1 MGVPV
6 FLSRVRIVSAGLVSV
21 VVLGLIGQ
29 GAAAAGAPDAPTP
42 DAPATP
48 TLAADA
54 ASTDPVGSLTLLTD
68 PYLQAPT
75 TDGVTVAWASA
86 FAGSAHV
93 ALVGAGVAEL
103 APEQAVA
110 AASGSAPPPAD
121 VRVVAATSTA
131 FSRLADDVEGA
142 RVEREAWRH
151 EAQVTGLTPGQRT
164 DYRVVSVDGEGWVV
178 SGTFTLAPA
187 ARPGEDLTILL
198 TSDHQAMAN
207 TAANLEQAAAT
218 LGEIDAVLVAGD
230 LVNQP
235 DAGSQWFESP
245 TSFFSV
251 MQGNAARESNGRLYR
266 GGEIAQH
273 APIFPAVGNHEV
285 QGRLV
290 GPSTASISSSYNA
303 PTPRS
308 VAEAAYERDAAT
320 INPGGDPAVRE
331 LWIENHSWST
341 TSYEEMFTLPVN
353 DRGDETYYATT
364 IGDVRVVSLF
374 STRIWRGTTAQPDPA
389 TRREGTSRFQ
399 EAPSV
404 IDDEFARS
412 HGSFIFEELGVGSD
426 QYAWLQDELASPEF
440 QKAPF
445 RVVMLHEGPQG
456 LGDNI
461 DPPFAD
467 PVEIRETNEAGELVG
482 IRYEYPRADNDLL
495 HEVQPLLE
503 SAGTDLVLNGHS
515 HLWNRFEAESG
526 TQFLETS
533 NTGNTYGAYHP
544 LSGRSRALPPAP
556 WDATQY
562 TAQGNPGGLEPIV
575 PNVAPFTTPDGV
587 PQPFISSNDLAVFS
601 VLRTGP
607 GTISTY
613 SYDVRT
619 PDVKPVLVD
628 EFSLGRPAAPVFTD
642 VPADSEFAGD
652 IAWLAQK
659 GITNG
664 WTNDDGTREFRPLE
678 PLARD
683 AMAAFLYRLA
693 GKPSF
698 TAPATSSFSDVQP
711 GDQFY
716 KEITWLAAEGITTGW
731 DDGDGSFSFR
741 PLEPIGRDAMAAFLY
756 RYEGITNDAPPNV
769 SAFDDVAPEDLY
781 YREISWLAENEVTLG
796 WQGNDGTVL
805 YRPTAPIA
813 RDAIAAF
820 LHRFDAL

>member
-1 MGVPV
+1 M
-6 FLSRVRIVSAGLVSV
+6 
-21 VVLGLIGQ
+21 
-29 GAAAAGAPDAPTP
+29 
-42 DAPATP
+42 
-48 TLAADA
+48 
-54 ASTDPVGSLTLLTD
+54 
-68 PYLQAPT
+68 
-75 TDGVTVAWASA
+75 
-86 FAGSAHV
+86 
-93 ALVGAGVAEL
+93 
-103 APEQAVA
+103 
-110 AASGSAPPPAD
+110 
-121 VRVVAATSTA
+121 
-131 FSRLADDVEGA
+131 
-142 RVEREAWRH
+142 
-151 EAQVTGLTPGQRT
+151 
-164 DYRVVSVDGEGWVV
+164 V

-187 ARPGEDLTILL
+187 ARPGDDLTILL

-235 DAGSQWFESP
+235 DAGNQWFESP

-290 GPSTASISSSYNA
+290 GPNTGSISSSYNA

-308 VAEAAYERDAAT
+308 VAEAAYERDAAA
-320 INPGGDPAVRE
+320 INPTDDPAVRE

-341 TSYEEMFTLPVN
+341 TTYEEMFTLPTN
-353 DRGDETYYATT
+353 DNGDETYYATT

-374 STRIWRGTTAQPDPA
+374 STRIWRGTTAQPDPT
-389 TRREGTSRFQ
+389 TRREGTSPFQ

-412 HGSFIFEELGVGSD
+412 HGSFIFEELGVGSE
-426 QYAWLQDELASPEF
+426 QYAWLEKELASPEF
-440 QKAPF
+440 QEAPF

-467 PVEIRETNEAGELVG
+467 PVEIRETNDAGELVG

-544 LSGRSRALPPAP
+544 LSGRSRTLPPAP

-575 PNVAPFTTPDGV
+575 PTIAPFRADDGTPL
-587 PQPFISSNDLAVFS
+587 PFISSNDLAVFS

-619 PDVKPVLVD
+619 PDVEPVLVD
-628 EFSLGRPAAPVFTD
+628 EFPLGRPAAPTFTD
-642 VPADSEFAGD
+642 VPVDSQFAAD
-652 IAWLAQK
+652 IAWLAREK
-659 GITNG
+659 ITDG
-664 WTNDDGTREFRPLE
+664 WTNADGTREFRPLQ

-693 GKPSF
+693 GRPTF
-698 TAPATSSFSDVQP
+698 TAPAVSPFSDVQP

-716 KEITWLAAEGITTGW
+716 KEITWLAHERISTGW

-741 PLEPIGRDAMAAFLY
+741 PLDPIARDAMAAFLY
-756 RYEGITNDAPPNV
+756 RYAEVSDYTPPSV
-769 SAFDDVAPEDLY
+769 STFDDVAPEELY
-781 YREISWLAENEVTLG
+781 YREISWLAEKKVTLG

-805 YRPTAPIA
+805 FRPVAPIA